1 VVDAAIEAFAATGRP
16 YIQVDGTWIYG
27 SNNSISEGS
36 PFKEPTLVAS
46 KESIERRIPEVNGM
60 RGVVIVSSVAYWV
73 GAGALPGLLLAS
85 PRDAVGNPIMLGTGQ
100 QHGST
105 VHVADLAHFF
115 RLVLEDDSAT
125 GYHVVGDG
133 RNPSVAELTEAAAV
147 AVVLAGAVPRS
158 GEEARARLGD
168 YFAEVVLLGQ
178 GTPASNARNRLG
190 WYPSHPGLV
199 DELREGSYR
208 KVTA

>member
-1 VVDAAIEAFAATGRP
+1 
-16 YIQVDGTWIYG
+16 
-27 SNNSISEGS
+27 
-36 PFKEPTLVAS
+36 
-46 KESIERRIPEVNGM
+46 
-60 RGVVIVSSVAYWV
+60 
-73 GAGALPGLLLAS
+73 
-85 PRDAVGNPIMLGTGQ
+85 MLGTGQ

-133 RNPSVAELTEAAAV
+133 RNPSVSEL